1 MTRSASREAAF
12 MLLFEASFSNTPDV
26 EELLLLAKEYSDF
39 HYDEYSER
47 LFREVVLQQ
56 ESLDEKI
63 NKYSSGWKTTRL
75 PKVSLCVLR
84 RAIYEIDNVDDVP
97 AASAINEAV
106 ELTKKFDGENSAKFV
121 NGILGTYVRENGK

>member
-63 NKYSSGWKTTRL
+63 NK
-75 PKVSLCVLR
+75 
-84 RAIYEIDNVDDVP
+84 
-97 AASAINEAV
+97 
-106 ELTKKFDGENSAKFV
+106 
-121 NGILGTYVRENGK
+121 